1 MMEDQKSPVKEESSR
16 ERGLLHLWRG
26 YSSSVTPERVLLSRP
41 VLQAALGISH
51 GILLAEGGL
60 VYSFGDLTWRQ
71 GLRIPPTYPLLES
84 VLSGQCVVSV
94 AAGSFHC
101 GAVTREGAVY
111 MWGENSSGQCGLSE
125 RGLVPDPS
133 LVSMVDSEAV
143 PPQIIRI
150 LEVTC
155 GEQHTLALSAQH
167 EVWAW
172 GSGCQL
178 GLVTSVFPVWRPQ
191 KVEHLAGRHVVQVAC
206 GGYHSLALVRRFPA
220 QDSQFP
226 RPTAT
231 EKCAQCNQLLFSM
244 VDKDDHVIISHSH
257 YCPLG
262 IEMADSKPGSC
273 SRSRQASP
281 ARQASQSRQAS
292 LAQRHRAS
300 ACPLSQ
306 TVSLDLGLD
315 PDLAQDPDPIIGPEY
330 LFPGDTDSFLRES
343 GSKEQTNQED
353 TGTSDLQRQGPGTL
367 TETDSNSSRT
377 QARRKTSSSTDEKEL
392 KEYLKRTSD
401 HILSEQN
408 DNNNTGNPITLA
420 NQTTGDSLTLANQTT
435 GDSLT
440 LANETAEDSL
450 TLASHS
456 SGDLLT
462 LVSHVPG
469 QCLNGD
475 LPDQYQ
481 PSTLTPYLLPQST
494 DDTTMAS
501 SLSCSLLEN
510 YTGALG
516 MEHTL
521 ALTGRAASASPF
533 EVNTPLGIGSTS
545 SLCDSSKSEGCI
557 PVAGLCEALSGPVM
571 AYRKT
576 NQEVRLCMEED
587 SLQGKKCSSLTDIL
601 LEEVTEG
608 SRRHSLPP
616 LLSHASPEFP
626 GRRSSRSRPNV
637 PRKEEV
643 VESLPSLNTEVWS
656 WGRGQEG
663 QLGHGDQLPRLQPLC
678 IKSLNG
684 EEVVKV
690 VAGTHHS
697 LALSAQCQVFS
708 WGSNRSGQLGHMNSP
723 TTMPQQAKMSEGLR
737 VWDLAAGQ
745 SHSVFLAD
753 GDCCQPILCYSGQ
766 QVMETTPENHIP
778 GTGSTESS
786 PARTDTYTLRPVLLP
801 FCMNMG
807 YISSVYG
814 GGQSCLAQADL
825 NVMGFISALHE
836 LAAADRKY
844 YCRLR
849 DVNKRV
855 VSPLLRKESVC
866 TVLGQ
871 TSSLL
876 FQSLASSY
884 SRLCHLTG
892 QHSVSLTAFL
902 HTDRDVKGLVILKHA
917 NTFLDMYKEYCGSVG
932 NFLVMG
938 GFQALMKPSVECFGK
953 KFEVLRQLSESS
965 EDKVPLLDL
974 LVLLFYSP
982 MQHIHEYARLL
993 LKLATCFD
1001 VSTVEYQR
1009 LQEGCSKYEALSLSL
1024 GRKRKEAETTNQFW
1038 RTYSGKTTDVLRNP
1052 QRRLVY
1058 ESSNKSLT
1066 LQNAGRF
1073 SVNWFILF
1081 NDALIHAQGTIP
1093 SKSFFSSHHVYSLA
1107 TLWVEPITASR
1118 NLYGIKVTTPEESFT
1133 LIASSA
1139 QEKAKWLR
1147 AINQAVEAVLTGEGS
1162 GPGVP
1167 AVSRTA
1173 SYIFYKD
1180 LRLKDA
1186 SYSGR
1191 WLSGKPHGKGIMK
1204 WPDGRK
1210 FTGTFKQGLEDGYGD
1225 CIMPNKILNK
1235 SDCYQGHWRDGK
1247 MHGFGTYRYATG
1259 QVYEGSFHE
1268 NIRQGHGMLS
1278 SGKLLGSSSSVFV
1291 GQWLQ
1296 DKKMGY
1302 GVFDDITRGEKYM
1315 GLWTD
1320 DQRQG
1325 SGVVVT
1331 QFGLYYEGTFSNN
1344 KMVGTGLLVS
1354 DDDTAFEGEFSEDW
1368 TPNGKGYLSMSNG
1381 DSIEGLFSGEWT
1393 SGLKITGTYMKPNL
1407 YEPDKKQSTRV
1418 LELGRLAV
1426 SPEQK
1431 WKAVFSE
1438 CWSRLGCEAPGQP
1451 EERTRAWE
1459 NIAVT
1464 LTTGRRDSP
1473 ELLSR
1478 SQSRVLEKLEVIP
1491 QHTGPVTAG
1500 GYDGIR
1506 RYLTKACETP
1516 LHPLGGLLETLVTVY
1531 RITYIGVG
1539 SNRRLLQ
1546 QAVEEIRSYL
1556 IRIFQLVRFLFPD
1569 LPDEGGVIHPD
1580 PKGSSETDQQG
1591 LMVSSST
1598 LLLPVL
1604 LPRLYPPLFTL
1615 YALDKEREEEV
1626 YWDCVLRLNK
1636 QPDLGLLA
1644 FLGVLQKFWPVSVS
1658 VLGEKQQVL
1667 PSTKNAC
1674 FASAV
1679 KTLQQISNTFTPSDK
1694 LQVIQRTFE
1703 ELNQEVQALL
1713 EGNFLLSMDDLLP
1726 LFLYV
1731 VLRARMRNLAA
1742 EVSFIEDLMDPSLQ
1756 HGELGL
1762 MFTTLKAC
1770 CFQIQQ
1776 EKTT

>member
-1 MMEDQKSPVKEESSR
+1 MDPVKEESSR

-71 GLRIPPTYPLLES
+71 GLRVPPTYPLLES

-125 RGLVPDPS
+125 RGLVPDAS
-133 LVSMVDSEAV
+133 LVSMVDSEA
-143 PPQIIRI
+143 IIRI

-155 GEQHTLALSAQH
+155 GEQHTLALSTQH

-231 EKCAQCNQLLFSM
+231 DKCSQCNQLLFSM
-244 VDKDDHVIISHSH
+244 VDQEDHVIISHSH

-262 IEMADSKPGSC
+262 IELADSKPGSC

-292 LAQRHRAS
+292 PARQAS
-300 ACPLSQ
+300 L
-306 TVSLDLGLD
+306 
-315 PDLAQDPDPIIGPEY
+315 
-330 LFPGDTDSFLRES
+330 
-343 GSKEQTNQED
+343 
-353 TGTSDLQRQGPGTL
+353 
-367 TETDSNSSRT
+367 
-377 QARRKTSSSTDEKEL
+377 
-392 KEYLKRTSD
+392 
-401 HILSEQN
+401 
-408 DNNNTGNPITLA
+408 
-420 NQTTGDSLTLANQTT
+420 
-435 GDSLT
+435 
-440 LANETAEDSL
+440 
-450 TLASHS
+450 
-456 SGDLLT
+456 
-462 LVSHVPG
+462 
-469 QCLNGD
+469 
-475 LPDQYQ
+475 
-481 PSTLTPYLLPQST
+481 
-494 DDTTMAS
+494 
-501 SLSCSLLEN
+501 N
-510 YTGALG
+510 YTGALV

-545 SLCDSSKSEGCI
+545 RLCDSSKSEGCI

-601 LEEVTEG
+601 LEEVIEG

-616 LLSHASPEFP
+616 LLSHASPELP
-626 GRRSSRSRPNV
+626 GRRSARSRPNV

-690 VAGTHHS
+690 AAGTHHS
-697 LALSAQCQVFS
+697 LALSALSPQVFS

-723 TTMPQQAKMSEGLR
+723 TTMPQQAKMSKGLR

-766 QVMETTPENHIP
+766 QVSM
-778 GTGSTESS
+778 SRVTEVNRSVC
-786 PARTDTYTLRPVLLP
+786 L
-801 FCMNMG
+801 MG

-855 VSPLLRKESVC
+855 VSPLLKKESVC

-917 NTFLDMYKEYCGSVG
+917 NTFLDMYKEYCGSV
-932 NFLVMG
+932 
-938 GFQALMKPSVECFGK
+938 
-953 KFEVLRQLSESS
+953 VLLFDLIPLSESS

-1081 NDALIHAQGTIP
+1081 NDALIHAQ
-1093 SKSFFSSHHVYSLA
+1093 V
-1107 TLWVEPITASR
+1107 R
-1118 NLYGIKVTTPEESFT
+1118 VTTPEESFT

-1225 CIMPNKILNK
+1225 GIMPNKILNK
-1235 SDCYQGHWRDGK
+1235 SDRYQGHWRDGK

-1278 SGKLLGSSSSVFV
+1278 SGKLIGSSSSVFV

-1315 GLWTD
+1315 GLWSD

-1331 QFGLYYEGTFSNN
+1331 QFGLYYEGTFSDN
-1344 KMVGTGLLVS
+1344 KMMGTGLLVS

-1407 YEPDKKQSTRV
+1407 YEPDKKLSV
-1418 LELGRLAV
+1418 FLYSELGRLAV

-1451 EERTRAWE
+1451 EERMRAWE

-1491 QHTGPVTAG
+1491 QHTGPVTTG
-1500 GYDGIR
+1500 GYDVIQ

-1591 LMVSSST
+1591 LVVSSST

-1644 FLGVLQKFWPVSVS
+1644 FLGVL
-1658 VLGEKQQVL
+1658 

-1679 KTLQQISNTFTPSDK
+1679 KTLQQISTTFTPSDK

-1742 EVSFIEDLMDPSLQ
+1742 EVSLIEDLMDPYLQ

>member
-1 MMEDQKSPVKEESSR
+1 MEYQKRYLKEESSR

-71 GLRIPPTYPLLES
+71 GLRVSPTYPLLES

-155 GEQHTLALSAQH
+155 GEQHTLALSTQN

-231 EKCAQCNQLLFSM
+231 DKCSQCNQLLFSM
-244 VDKDDHVIISHSH
+244 VDQEDHVIISHSH

-262 IEMADSKPGSC
+262 IELADSKPGSC
-273 SRSRQASP
+273 SR
-281 ARQASQSRQAS
+281 QAS
-292 LAQRHRAS
+292 L
-300 ACPLSQ
+300 
-306 TVSLDLGLD
+306 
-315 PDLAQDPDPIIGPEY
+315 
-330 LFPGDTDSFLRES
+330 S

-367 TETDSNSSRT
+367 TETDSNSART
-377 QARRKTSSSTDEKEL
+377 Q
-392 KEYLKRTSD
+392 
-401 HILSEQN
+401 
-408 DNNNTGNPITLA
+408 
-420 NQTTGDSLTLANQTT
+420 
-435 GDSLT
+435 
-440 LANETAEDSL
+440 
-450 TLASHS
+450 
-456 SGDLLT
+456 
-462 LVSHVPG
+462 
-469 QCLNGD
+469 
-475 LPDQYQ
+475 
-481 PSTLTPYLLPQST
+481 
-494 DDTTMAS
+494 
-501 SLSCSLLEN
+501 N
-510 YTGALG
+510 YTGALV

-533 EVNTPLGIGSTS
+533 EVNNPLGIGSTC

-601 LEEVTEG
+601 LEEVIEG

-616 LLSHASPEFP
+616 LLSHASPELP
-626 GRRSSRSRPNV
+626 GRRSARSRPNV

-723 TTMPQQAKMSEGLR
+723 TTMPQQAKMSKGLR

-766 QVMETTPENHIP
+766 QVSM
-778 GTGSTESS
+778 S
-786 PARTDTYTLRPVLLP
+786 PATEVNRSVCPLLQRSTGQY
-801 FCMNMG
+801 MG

-855 VSPLLRKESVC
+855 VSPLLRKGE
-866 TVLGQ
+866 

-917 NTFLDMYKEYCGSVG
+917 NTFLDMYKEQYIHIPDTTPLDVLSR
-932 NFLVMG
+932 
-938 GFQALMKPSVECFGK
+938 ECFGK

-1081 NDALIHAQGTIP
+1081 NDALIHAQ
-1093 SKSFFSSHHVYSLA
+1093 V
-1107 TLWVEPITASR
+1107 R
-1118 NLYGIKVTTPEESFT
+1118 VTTPEESFT
-1133 LIASSA
+1133 LIASSP

-1235 SDCYQGHWRDGK
+1235 SDRYQGHWRDGK

-1278 SGKLLGSSSSVFV
+1278 SGKLIGSSSSVFV

-1407 YEPDKKQSTRV
+1407 YELDKKQSTRV
-1418 LELGRLAV
+1418 L
-1426 SPEQK
+1426 
-1431 WKAVFSE
+1431 
-1438 CWSRLGCEAPGQP
+1438 
-1451 EERTRAWE
+1451 
-1459 NIAVT
+1459 
-1464 LTTGRRDSP
+1464 P

-1491 QHTGPVTAG
+1491 QHTGPVTAR
-1500 GYDGIR
+1500 GYDVIQ

-1556 IRIFQLVRFLFPD
+1556 IRIFQLVRFLSPLIISVVQVSVSPHHLCCPGFC
-1569 LPDEGGVIHPD
+1569 LT
-1580 PKGSSETDQQG
+1580 SSS
-1591 LMVSSST
+1591 LST

-1644 FLGVLQKFWPVSVS
+1644 FLGVL
-1658 VLGEKQQVL
+1658 

-1679 KTLQQISNTFTPSDK
+1679 KTLQQISTTFTPSDK

-1703 ELNQEVQALL
+1703 ELTQEVQALL

-1742 EVSFIEDLMDPSLQ
+1742 EVSLIEDLMDPYLQ

>member
-1 MMEDQKSPVKEESSR
+1 MDPVKEESSR

-71 GLRIPPTYPLLES
+71 GLRVPPTYPLLES

-125 RGLVPDPS
+125 RGLVPDAS

-155 GEQHTLALSAQH
+155 GEQHTLALSTQH

-231 EKCAQCNQLLFSM
+231 DKCSQCNQLLFSM
-244 VDKDDHVIISHSH
+244 VDQEDHVIISHSH

-262 IEMADSKPGSC
+262 IELADSKPGSC

-292 LAQRHRAS
+292 PARQASLAQRHRAS

-306 TVSLDLGLD
+306 TV
-315 PDLAQDPDPIIGPEY
+315 
-330 LFPGDTDSFLRES
+330 T
-343 GSKEQTNQED
+343 
-353 TGTSDLQRQGPGTL
+353 
-367 TETDSNSSRT
+367 
-377 QARRKTSSSTDEKEL
+377 
-392 KEYLKRTSD
+392 
-401 HILSEQN
+401 
-408 DNNNTGNPITLA
+408 
-420 NQTTGDSLTLANQTT
+420 
-435 GDSLT
+435 
-440 LANETAEDSL
+440 EDSL

-475 LPDQYQ
+475 LPDQDQ

-510 YTGALG
+510 YTGALV

-545 SLCDSSKSEGCI
+545 RLCDSSKSEGCI

-601 LEEVTEG
+601 LEEVIEG

-616 LLSHASPEFP
+616 LLSHASPELP
-626 GRRSSRSRPNV
+626 GRRSARSRPNV

-690 VAGTHHS
+690 AAGTHHS
-697 LALSAQCQVFS
+697 LALSAQCQVKT
-708 WGSNRSGQLGHMNSP
+708 QSP
-723 TTMPQQAKMSEGLR
+723 SHSQFPYPIMSKGLR

-766 QVMETTPENHIP
+766 QVSM
-778 GTGSTESS
+778 SRVTEVNRSVC
-786 PARTDTYTLRPVLLP
+786 L
-801 FCMNMG
+801 MG

-855 VSPLLRKESVC
+855 VSPLLKKESVC

-938 GFQALMKPSVECFGK
+938 GFQALMKPSCFGK

-1081 NDALIHAQGTIP
+1081 NDALIHAQ
-1093 SKSFFSSHHVYSLA
+1093 V
-1107 TLWVEPITASR
+1107 R
-1118 NLYGIKVTTPEESFT
+1118 VTTPEESFT

-1225 CIMPNKILNK
+1225 GIMPNKILNK
-1235 SDCYQGHWRDGK
+1235 SDRYQGHWRDGK

-1278 SGKLLGSSSSVFV
+1278 SGKLIGSSSSVFV

-1315 GLWTD
+1315 GLWSD

-1331 QFGLYYEGTFSNN
+1331 QFGLYYEGTFSDN
-1344 KMVGTGLLVS
+1344 KMMGTGLLVS

-1407 YEPDKKQSTRV
+1407 YEPDKKQSTRG
-1418 LELGRLAV
+1418 ELGRLAV

-1451 EERTRAWE
+1451 EERMRAWE

-1491 QHTGPVTAG
+1491 QHTGPVTTG
-1500 GYDGIR
+1500 GYDVIQ

-1580 PKGSSETDQQG
+1580 PKGSSETDHHGTGFQYDR
-1591 LMVSSST
+1591 L
-1598 LLLPVL
+1598 L

-1644 FLGVLQKFWPVSVS
+1644 FLGVL
-1658 VLGEKQQVL
+1658 

-1679 KTLQQISNTFTPSDK
+1679 KTLQQISTTFTPSDK

-1742 EVSFIEDLMDPSLQ
+1742 EVSLIEDLMDPYLQ

>member
-1 MMEDQKSPVKEESSR
+1 LREQRHEPDHCQGSVSGSATVVTELSVCLSLPFSPVKEESSR

-71 GLRIPPTYPLLES
+71 GLRVSPTYPLLES

-143 PPQIIRI
+143 PPQVMI

-155 GEQHTLALSAQH
+155 GEQHTLALSTQN

-231 EKCAQCNQLLFSM
+231 DKCSQCNQLLFSM
-244 VDKDDHVIISHSH
+244 VDQEDHVIISHSH

-262 IEMADSKPGSC
+262 IELADSKPGSC
-273 SRSRQASP
+273 
-281 ARQASQSRQAS
+281 SRQAS

-306 TVSLDLGLD
+306 TVSLDL
-315 PDLAQDPDPIIGPEY
+315 
-330 LFPGDTDSFLRES
+330 
-343 GSKEQTNQED
+343 ED

-367 TETDSNSSRT
+367 TETDSNSART
-377 QARRKTSSSTDEKEL
+377 QARRKTTSSTDEKEL

-435 GDSLT
+435 GDSLS
-440 LANETAEDSL
+440 LANQTAEDSL

-469 QCLNGD
+469 QL
-475 LPDQYQ
+475 
-481 PSTLTPYLLPQST
+481 
-494 DDTTMAS
+494 
-501 SLSCSLLEN
+501 
-510 YTGALG
+510 
-516 MEHTL
+516 
-521 ALTGRAASASPF
+521 
-533 EVNTPLGIGSTS
+533 
-545 SLCDSSKSEGCI
+545 
-557 PVAGLCEALSGPVM
+557 
-571 AYRKT
+571 
-576 NQEVRLCMEED
+576 RLCMEED

-601 LEEVTEG
+601 LEEVIEG

-616 LLSHASPEFP
+616 LLSHASPELP
-626 GRRSSRSRPNV
+626 GRRSARSRPNV

-723 TTMPQQAKMSEGLR
+723 TTMPQQAKMSKGLR

-766 QVMETTPENHIP
+766 QVR
-778 GTGSTESS
+778 STESS
-786 PARTDTYTLRPVLLP
+786 PSRTDTYTLRPVLLP
-801 FCMNMG
+801 FCVNMG

-917 NTFLDMYKEYCGSVG
+917 NTFLDMYKEYCCSVG

-1081 NDALIHAQGTIP
+1081 NDALIHAQ
-1093 SKSFFSSHHVYSLA
+1093 FSSHHVYSLA
-1107 TLWVEPITASR
+1107 TLWVEPITDITVLSPSSSH
-1118 NLYGIKVTTPEESFT
+1118 LIMSTPWPLSGWNQSLFC
-1133 LIASSA
+1133 LPP
-1139 QEKAKWLR
+1139 AKWLR

-1235 SDCYQGHWRDGK
+1235 SDRYQGHWRDGK

-1278 SGKLLGSSSSVFV
+1278 SGKLIGSSSSVFV

-1407 YEPDKKQSTRV
+1407 YELDKN
-1418 LELGRLAV
+1418 ELGRLAV
-1426 SPEQK
+1426 CPEQK

-1451 EERTRAWE
+1451 EERMRAWE

-1491 QHTGPVTAG
+1491 QHTGPVTAR
-1500 GYDGIR
+1500 GYDVIQ

-1591 LMVSSST
+1591 LVVSSST

-1644 FLGVLQKFWPVSVS
+1644 FLGVL
-1658 VLGEKQQVL
+1658 

-1679 KTLQQISNTFTPSDK
+1679 KTLQQISTTFTPSDK

-1703 ELNQEVQALL
+1703 ELTQEVQALL

-1742 EVSFIEDLMDPSLQ
+1742 EVSLIEDLMDPYLQ

>member
-1 MMEDQKSPVKEESSR
+1 
-16 ERGLLHLWRG
+16 
-26 YSSSVTPERVLLSRP
+26 
-41 VLQAALGISH
+41 I
-51 GILLAEGGL
+51 GG
-60 VYSFGDLTWRQ
+60 
-71 GLRIPPTYPLLES
+71 
-84 VLSGQCVVSV
+84 
-94 AAGSFHC
+94 
-101 GAVTREGAVY
+101 
-111 MWGENSSGQCGLSE
+111 
-125 RGLVPDPS
+125 
-133 LVSMVDSEAV
+133 
-143 PPQIIRI
+143 
-150 LEVTC
+150 
-155 GEQHTLALSAQH
+155 
-167 EVWAW
+167 
-172 GSGCQL
+172 
-178 GLVTSVFPVWRPQ
+178 
-191 KVEHLAGRHVVQVAC
+191 
-206 GGYHSLALVRRFPA
+206 
-220 QDSQFP
+220 
-226 RPTAT
+226 
-231 EKCAQCNQLLFSM
+231 
-244 VDKDDHVIISHSH
+244 
-257 YCPLG
+257 
-262 IEMADSKPGSC
+262 
-273 SRSRQASP
+273 
-281 ARQASQSRQAS
+281 
-292 LAQRHRAS
+292 
-300 ACPLSQ
+300 
-306 TVSLDLGLD
+306 
-315 PDLAQDPDPIIGPEY
+315 
-330 LFPGDTDSFLRES
+330 TD
-343 GSKEQTNQED
+343 
-353 TGTSDLQRQGPGTL
+353 
-367 TETDSNSSRT
+367 
-377 QARRKTSSSTDEKEL
+377 
-392 KEYLKRTSD
+392 
-401 HILSEQN
+401 
-408 DNNNTGNPITLA
+408 
-420 NQTTGDSLTLANQTT
+420 
-435 GDSLT
+435 
-440 LANETAEDSL
+440 
-450 TLASHS
+450 
-456 SGDLLT
+456 
-462 LVSHVPG
+462 
-469 QCLNGD
+469 
-475 LPDQYQ
+475 
-481 PSTLTPYLLPQST
+481 
-494 DDTTMAS
+494 
-501 SLSCSLLEN
+501 
-510 YTGALG
+510 
-516 MEHTL
+516 
-521 ALTGRAASASPF
+521 
-533 EVNTPLGIGSTS
+533 
-545 SLCDSSKSEGCI
+545 
-557 PVAGLCEALSGPVM
+557 
-571 AYRKT
+571 
-576 NQEVRLCMEED
+576 
-587 SLQGKKCSSLTDIL
+587 
-601 LEEVTEG
+601 
-608 SRRHSLPP
+608 
-616 LLSHASPEFP
+616 
-626 GRRSSRSRPNV
+626 
-637 PRKEEV
+637 
-643 VESLPSLNTEVWS
+643 W
-656 WGRGQEG
+656 
-663 QLGHGDQLPRLQPLC
+663 
-678 IKSLNG
+678 
-684 EEVVKV
+684 
-690 VAGTHHS
+690 
-697 LALSAQCQVFS
+697 
-708 WGSNRSGQLGHMNSP
+708 
-723 TTMPQQAKMSEGLR
+723 
-737 VWDLAAGQ
+737 
-745 SHSVFLAD
+745 
-753 GDCCQPILCYSGQ
+753 
-766 QVMETTPENHIP
+766 
-778 GTGSTESS
+778 
-786 PARTDTYTLRPVLLP
+786 
-801 FCMNMG
+801 
-807 YISSVYG
+807 
-814 GGQSCLAQADL
+814 
-825 NVMGFISALHE
+825 
-836 LAAADRKY
+836 
-844 YCRLR
+844 
-849 DVNKRV
+849 
-855 VSPLLRKESVC
+855 
-866 TVLGQ
+866 
-871 TSSLL
+871 
-876 FQSLASSY
+876 
-884 SRLCHLTG
+884 
-892 QHSVSLTAFL
+892 
-902 HTDRDVKGLVILKHA
+902 
-917 NTFLDMYKEYCGSVG
+917 
-932 NFLVMG
+932 
-938 GFQALMKPSVECFGK
+938 ECFGK

-1081 NDALIHAQGTIP
+1081 NDALIHAQ
-1093 SKSFFSSHHVYSLA
+1093 V
-1107 TLWVEPITASR
+1107 R
-1118 NLYGIKVTTPEESFT
+1118 VTTPEESFT
-1133 LIASSA
+1133 LIASSP

-1235 SDCYQGHWRDGK
+1235 SDRYQGHWRDGK

-1278 SGKLLGSSSSVFV
+1278 SGKLIGSSSSVFV

-1407 YEPDKKQSTRV
+1407 YELDKKQSTR
-1418 LELGRLAV
+1418 LGRLAV
-1426 SPEQK
+1426 CPEQK

-1451 EERTRAWE
+1451 EERMRAWE

-1491 QHTGPVTAG
+1491 QHTGPVTAR
-1500 GYDGIR
+1500 GYDVIQ

-1556 IRIFQLVRFLFPD
+1556 IRIFQLVRFLSPLIISVVQVSVSPHHLCCPGFC
-1569 LPDEGGVIHPD
+1569 LT
-1580 PKGSSETDQQG
+1580 SSS
-1591 LMVSSST
+1591 LST

-1644 FLGVLQKFWPVSVS
+1644 FLGVL
-1658 VLGEKQQVL
+1658 

-1679 KTLQQISNTFTPSDK
+1679 KTLQQISTTFTPSDK

-1703 ELNQEVQALL
+1703 ELTQEVQALL

-1742 EVSFIEDLMDPSLQ
+1742 EVSLIEDLMDPYLQ

>member
-1 MMEDQKSPVKEESSR
+1 MMEYQKSPVKEESSR

-71 GLRIPPTYPLLES
+71 GLRVPPTYPLLES

-125 RGLVPDPS
+125 RGLVPDAS

-155 GEQHTLALSAQH
+155 GEQHTLALSTQH

-231 EKCAQCNQLLFSM
+231 DKCSQCNQLLFSM
-244 VDKDDHVIISHSH
+244 VDQEDHVIISHSH

-262 IEMADSKPGSC
+262 IELADSKPGSC

-281 ARQASQSRQAS
+281 ARQASQSRQASPARQAS

-330 LFPGDTDSFLRES
+330 LFPGDTDSSLRES

-367 TETDSNSSRT
+367 TETDSNSAQT
-377 QARRKTSSSTDEKEL
+377 QARRKTSSSTDKKEL

-420 NQTTGDSLTLANQTT
+420 NQTTGDSLSLANQTAE
-435 GDSLT
+435 DSLT

-475 LPDQYQ
+475 LPDQDQ

-510 YTGALG
+510 YTGALV

-545 SLCDSSKSEGCI
+545 RLCDSSKSEGCI

-601 LEEVTEG
+601 LEEVIEG

-616 LLSHASPEFP
+616 LLSHASPELP
-626 GRRSSRSRPNV
+626 GRRSARSRPNV

-690 VAGTHHS
+690 AAGTHHS

-723 TTMPQQAKMSEGLR
+723 TTMPQQAKMSKGLR

-786 PARTDTYTLRPVLLP
+786 PSRTDTYTLRPVLLP
-801 FCMNMG
+801 FCVNMG

-855 VSPLLRKESVC
+855 VSPLLKKESVC

-1107 TLWVEPITASR
+1107 TLWVEPITVLSPFSSH
-1118 NLYGIKVTTPEESFT
+1118 LIMSTP
-1133 LIASSA
+1133 
-1139 QEKAKWLR
+1139 W
-1147 AINQAVEAVLTGEGS
+1147 
-1162 GPGVP
+1162 P
-1167 AVSRTA
+1167 
-1173 SYIFYKD
+1173 
-1180 LRLKDA
+1180 
-1186 SYSGR
+1186 
-1191 WLSGKPHGKGIMK
+1191 LSGWNQSLFCLPSVLISSCLLPGHSLGGTNHCSVSLQFSSHHVYSLATLWVEPITVLSPFSSHLIMSTP
-1204 WPDGRK
+1204 WPLSGWNQSL
-1210 FTGTFKQGLEDGYGD
+1210 FCLPSVLISSCLLPGHSLGGTNHCSVSLQFSSHHVYSLATLWVEPITVLSPFSSHL
-1225 CIMPNKILNK
+1225 IMSTPWPLSGWNQSLFCLPSVLISSCLLP
-1235 SDCYQGHWRDGK
+1235 GHSLG
-1247 MHGFGTYRYATG
+1247 GTNHCSVSLQFSSHHVYSLATLWVEPITVLSPFSSHLIMSTPWPLSG
-1259 QVYEGSFHE
+1259 WNQSLFCLPSVLISSCLLPGHSLGGTNHCSVSLQFSSHHVYSLATLWVEP
-1268 NIRQGHGMLS
+1268 IT
-1278 SGKLLGSSSSVFV
+1278 
-1291 GQWLQ
+1291 
-1296 DKKMGY
+1296 
-1302 GVFDDITRGEKYM
+1302 DITVLSPFSSHLIM
-1315 GLWTD
+1315 STPWPL
-1320 DQRQG
+1320 
-1325 SGVVVT
+1325 SGWNQSLTSLFCLPSV
-1331 QFGLYYEGTFSNN
+1331 LISSC
-1344 KMVGTGLLVS
+1344 LL
-1354 DDDTAFEGEFSEDW
+1354 
-1368 TPNGKGYLSMSNG
+1368 
-1381 DSIEGLFSGEWT
+1381 
-1393 SGLKITGTYMKPNL
+1393 
-1407 YEPDKKQSTRV
+1407 
-1418 LELGRLAV
+1418 
-1426 SPEQK
+1426 
-1431 WKAVFSE
+1431 
-1438 CWSRLGCEAPGQP
+1438 PGH
-1451 EERTRAWE
+1451 
-1459 NIAVT
+1459 
-1464 LTTGRRDSP
+1464 S
-1473 ELLSR
+1473 
-1478 SQSRVLEKLEVIP
+1478 
-1491 QHTGPVTAG
+1491 
-1500 GYDGIR
+1500 
-1506 RYLTKACETP
+1506 
-1516 LHPLGGLLETLVTVY
+1516 LGGT
-1531 RITYIGVG
+1531 
-1539 SNRRLLQ
+1539 N
-1546 QAVEEIRSYL
+1546 
-1556 IRIFQLVRFLFPD
+1556 
-1569 LPDEGGVIHPD
+1569 H
-1580 PKGSSETDQQG
+1580 
-1591 LMVSSST
+1591 
-1598 LLLPVL
+1598 
-1604 LPRLYPPLFTL
+1604 
-1615 YALDKEREEEV
+1615 
-1626 YWDCVLRLNK
+1626 
-1636 QPDLGLLA
+1636 
-1644 FLGVLQKFWPVSVS
+1644 
-1658 VLGEKQQVL
+1658 
-1667 PSTKNAC
+1667 
-1674 FASAV
+1674 
-1679 KTLQQISNTFTPSDK
+1679 
-1694 LQVIQRTFE
+1694 
-1703 ELNQEVQALL
+1703 
-1713 EGNFLLSMDDLLP
+1713 
-1726 LFLYV
+1726 
-1731 VLRARMRNLAA
+1731 
-1742 EVSFIEDLMDPSLQ
+1742 
-1756 HGELGL
+1756 
-1762 MFTTLKAC
+1762 
-1770 CFQIQQ
+1770 
-1776 EKTT
+1776 

>member
-1 MMEDQKSPVKEESSR
+1 LREQRHEPDHCKNDFFLLDWILTEESSR

-71 GLRIPPTYPLLES
+71 GLRVPPTYPLLES

-125 RGLVPDPS
+125 RGLVPDAS

-143 PPQIIRI
+143 PPQVMI

-155 GEQHTLALSAQH
+155 GEQHTLALSTQH

-231 EKCAQCNQLLFSM
+231 DKCSQCNQLLFSM
-244 VDKDDHVIISHSH
+244 VDQEDHVIISHSH

-262 IEMADSKPGSC
+262 IELADSKPGSC

-281 ARQASQSRQAS
+281 AS

-315 PDLAQDPDPIIGPEY
+315 PDLAQDPDPII
-330 LFPGDTDSFLRES
+330 
-343 GSKEQTNQED
+343 
-353 TGTSDLQRQGPGTL
+353 
-367 TETDSNSSRT
+367 ETDSNSAQT
-377 QARRKTSSSTDEKEL
+377 QARRKTSSSTDKKEL

-420 NQTTGDSLTLANQTT
+420 NQTTGDSLSLANQTAE
-435 GDSLT
+435 DSLT

-475 LPDQYQ
+475 LPDQDQ

-494 DDTTMAS
+494 DDTTM
-501 SLSCSLLEN
+501 
-510 YTGALG
+510 
-516 MEHTL
+516 
-521 ALTGRAASASPF
+521 
-533 EVNTPLGIGSTS
+533 
-545 SLCDSSKSEGCI
+545 
-557 PVAGLCEALSGPVM
+557 
-571 AYRKT
+571 
-576 NQEVRLCMEED
+576 D

-601 LEEVTEG
+601 LEEVIEG

-616 LLSHASPEFP
+616 LLSHASPELP
-626 GRRSSRSRPNV
+626 GRRSARSRPNV

-690 VAGTHHS
+690 AAGTHHS

-723 TTMPQQAKMSEGLR
+723 TTMPQQAKMSKGLR

-766 QVMETTPENHIP
+766 QVSM
-778 GTGSTESS
+778 SRSS
-786 PARTDTYTLRPVLLP
+786 PSRTDTYTLRPVLLP
-801 FCMNMG
+801 FCVNMG

-855 VSPLLRKESVC
+855 VSPLLKKESVC

-1081 NDALIHAQGTIP
+1081 NDALIHAQ
-1093 SKSFFSSHHVYSLA
+1093 FSSHHVYSLA
-1107 TLWVEPITASR
+1107 TLWVEPITDITVLSPFSSH
-1118 NLYGIKVTTPEESFT
+1118 LIMSTPWPLSGWNQSLTSLFC
-1133 LIASSA
+1133 LPS
-1139 QEKAKWLR
+1139 AKWLR

-1225 CIMPNKILNK
+1225 GIMPNKILNK
-1235 SDCYQGHWRDGK
+1235 SDRYQGHWRDGK

-1278 SGKLLGSSSSVFV
+1278 SGKLIGSSSSVFV

-1315 GLWTD
+1315 GLWSD

-1331 QFGLYYEGTFSNN
+1331 QFGLYYEGTFSDN
-1344 KMVGTGLLVS
+1344 KMMGTGLLVS

-1407 YEPDKKQSTRV
+1407 YEPDKN
-1418 LELGRLAV
+1418 ELGRLAV

-1451 EERTRAWE
+1451 EERMRAWE

-1491 QHTGPVTAG
+1491 QHTGPVTTG
-1500 GYDGIR
+1500 GYDVIQ

-1591 LMVSSST
+1591 LVVSSST

-1644 FLGVLQKFWPVSVS
+1644 FLGGYLET
-1658 VLGEKQQVL
+1658 G
-1667 PSTKNAC
+1667 C
-1674 FASAV
+1674 FFNIV
-1679 KTLQQISNTFTPSDK
+1679 ETIYLNTTFTPSDK

-1742 EVSFIEDLMDPSLQ
+1742 EVSLIEDLMDPYLQ

>member
-1 MMEDQKSPVKEESSR
+1 MDPVKEESSR

-71 GLRIPPTYPLLES
+71 GLRVPPTYPLLES

-125 RGLVPDPS
+125 RGLVPDAS

-155 GEQHTLALSAQH
+155 GEQHTLALSTQH

-231 EKCAQCNQLLFSM
+231 DKCSQCNQLLFSM
-244 VDKDDHVIISHSH
+244 VDQEDHVIISHSH

-262 IEMADSKPGSC
+262 IELADSKPGSC

-292 LAQRHRAS
+292 PARQASLAQRHRAS

-306 TVSLDLGLD
+306 T
-315 PDLAQDPDPIIGPEY
+315 
-330 LFPGDTDSFLRES
+330 
-343 GSKEQTNQED
+343 
-353 TGTSDLQRQGPGTL
+353 
-367 TETDSNSSRT
+367 
-377 QARRKTSSSTDEKEL
+377 
-392 KEYLKRTSD
+392 
-401 HILSEQN
+401 
-408 DNNNTGNPITLA
+408 
-420 NQTTGDSLTLANQTT
+420 
-435 GDSLT
+435 
-440 LANETAEDSL
+440 
-450 TLASHS
+450 
-456 SGDLLT
+456 
-462 LVSHVPG
+462 
-469 QCLNGD
+469 
-475 LPDQYQ
+475 
-481 PSTLTPYLLPQST
+481 
-494 DDTTMAS
+494 
-501 SLSCSLLEN
+501 N
-510 YTGALG
+510 YTGALV

-545 SLCDSSKSEGCI
+545 RLCDSSKSEGCI

-601 LEEVTEG
+601 LEEVIEG

-616 LLSHASPEFP
+616 LLSHASPELP
-626 GRRSSRSRPNV
+626 GRRSARSRPNV

-690 VAGTHHS
+690 AAGTHHS
-697 LALSAQCQVFS
+697 LALSAQCQVKT
-708 WGSNRSGQLGHMNSP
+708 QSP
-723 TTMPQQAKMSEGLR
+723 SHSQFPYPIMSKGLR

-766 QVMETTPENHIP
+766 QVSM
-778 GTGSTESS
+778 SRVTEVNRSVC
-786 PARTDTYTLRPVLLP
+786 L
-801 FCMNMG
+801 MG

-855 VSPLLRKESVC
+855 VSPLLKKESVC

-938 GFQALMKPSVECFGK
+938 GFQALMKPSCFGK

-1081 NDALIHAQGTIP
+1081 NDALIHAQ
-1093 SKSFFSSHHVYSLA
+1093 V
-1107 TLWVEPITASR
+1107 R
-1118 NLYGIKVTTPEESFT
+1118 VTTPEESFT

-1225 CIMPNKILNK
+1225 GIMPNKILNK
-1235 SDCYQGHWRDGK
+1235 SDRYQGHWRDGK

-1278 SGKLLGSSSSVFV
+1278 SGKLIGSSSSVFV

-1315 GLWTD
+1315 GLWSD

-1331 QFGLYYEGTFSNN
+1331 QFGLYYEGTFSDN
-1344 KMVGTGLLVS
+1344 KMMGTGLLVS

-1407 YEPDKKQSTRV
+1407 YEPDKKQSTRG
-1418 LELGRLAV
+1418 ELGRLAV

-1451 EERTRAWE
+1451 EERMRAWE

-1491 QHTGPVTAG
+1491 QHTGPVTTG
-1500 GYDGIR
+1500 GYDVIQ

-1591 LMVSSST
+1591 LVVSSST

-1644 FLGVLQKFWPVSVS
+1644 FLGVL
-1658 VLGEKQQVL
+1658 

-1679 KTLQQISNTFTPSDK
+1679 KTLQQISTTFTPSDK

-1742 EVSFIEDLMDPSLQ
+1742 EVSLIEDLMDPYLQ